1 MADMVINMRY
11 LFTYIVLTLTLA
23 GCGASKHFPVDA
35 VRDSVSVVV
44 KESVIYRDS
53 IIYVEVPAETDK
65 AILPV
70 ADTSHLETSLAV
82 SDAWVTDGRLN
93 HTLSHKQER
102 LAKVITMPV
111 YLRSE
116 QTEHLSHQVVV
127 KEVEKQ
133 LNWWQSFRMSIGTI
147 ALIVVLVWLVLML
160 IKRFLLRV

>member
-1 MADMVINMRY
+1 MADMVINMK
-11 LFTYIVLTLTLA
+11 LIFTYIAITLLLA
-23 GCGASKHFPVDA
+23 GCGASRQLPVDA
-35 VRDSVSVVV
+35 VRDSVSVVI

-53 IIYVEVPAETDK
+53 IIYVEVPVEADK

-82 SDAWVTDGRLN
+82 SDAWVADGRLN

-116 QTEHLSHQVVV
+116 QTEHLTHQVVV

-133 LNWWQSFRMSIGTI
+133 LNWWQNFRMSLGTI
-147 ALIVVLVWLVLML
+147 SLIVVFVWLVIML

>member
-1 MADMVINMRY
+1 MAVEVIKMK
-11 LFTYIVLTLTLA
+11 LLLTYVIVALIFISCST
-23 GCGASKHFPVDA
+23 CKHLPIESN
-35 VRDSVSVVV
+35 RDSVSVVV
-44 KESVIYRDS
+44 KESVIYRDT
-53 IIYVEVPAETDK
+53 IIYVEVPVENDRT
-65 AILPV
+65 ILPV

-82 SDAWVTDGRLN
+82 SDAWVVDGRLN

-133 LNWWQSFRMSIGTI
+133 LNWWQNFRMSVGTI
-147 ALIVVLVWLVLML
+147 ALIVLFVWLVFML

>member
-1 MADMVINMRY
+1 MADMVINMKR
-11 LFTYIVLTLTLA
+11 LFTSIFIMLLLA
-23 GCGASKHFPVDA
+23 GCGASKHLPVDA
-35 VRDSVSVVV
+35 VRDSVSIVV

-53 IIYVEVPAETDK
+53 IIFVEVPKETDK
-65 AILPV
+65 AILPL

-82 SDAWVTDGRLN
+82 SDAWVADGRLS

-116 QTEHLSHQVVV
+116 QTERLSHQVVL

-133 LNWWQSFRMSIGTI
+133 LNWWQSFRMSLGTI
-147 ALIVVLVWLVLML
+147 ATIVVLVWLVLLL
-160 IKRFLLRV
+160 IKRFFLRV

>member
-1 MADMVINMRY
+1 MAVMVINMKRLLSY
-11 LFTYIVLTLTLA
+11 FAFTLLLA
-23 GCGASKHFPVDA
+23 SCCASKHIPVEA
-35 VRDSVSVVV
+35 AKDSVSVII
-44 KESVIYRDS
+44 KESVVYRDS
-53 IIYVEVPAETDK
+53 IIYVEVPVEADK

-82 SDAWVTDGRLN
+82 SDAWVVDGRLN

-102 LAKVITMPV
+102 IAKVITMPV

-116 QTEHLSHQVVV
+116 ETEHLSHQVVL

-133 LNWWQSFRMSIGTI
+133 LNWWQSFRISLGTI
-147 ALIVVLVWLVLML
+147 ALIVVLVWLVFML